1 MQSIFKKIL
10 PHILVFVGFIILSLA
25 YFSPVLQ
32 GKQILQSDILQY
44 NGMAKQQR
52 DFKAN
57 TGEEAYWTNSAF
69 GGMPTYQL
77 GARYPHTYI
86 KNLDLGLRFLPRPAD
101 YLFLYFVGFYI
112 LLLSL
117 KVDYK
122 LAILGALAFGF
133 STYLVI
139 ILGVGHNSKAHAI
152 AYMPLVLSGI
162 ILTFRRKYILGFIV
176 TAIAMGL
183 ELVANHFQMTY
194 YLMLLVIVLG
204 IVYLIDA
211 YKKKLVPHFFKSVGV
226 LVAAVILAIGLNAA
240 NIMATQEYAKES
252 TRSKT
257 ELTINPDG
265 SPKKN
270 ISSGLSREK
279 ITEYSY
285 GGWETFNL
293 FIPRFLGG
301 GMGEDLGKESALYKF
316 YISQNVPLLE
326 AAEASK
332 SVPTYWGKQTIV
344 EAPAYI
350 GAVVLFL
357 FVFALF
363 LVKGRLKWWLVS
375 GSILALLLSYGKN
388 LGFLTDFFINFIPLY
403 NKFRAVTSI
412 QVIIEL
418 CIPVLA
424 IFGLVRLFNDY
435 EKTEDKL
442 KALKFSVIIT
452 AGLCLLFLILRYTG
466 ILLDFEGTRDTGW
479 SQGGG
484 QAFVDAIVKDRK
496 SIFTKDTLRS
506 LFLVLLSAGAIYL
519 FLKQKLSEVKV
530 VVVFAVLILFDL
542 VGVDRRYV
550 NTENFVSS
558 REVQRPFQP
567 NKADQKILSE
577 SGNFRVYD
585 ISSGNGRA
593 ISQKVDDMSSGST
606 SAPYFHNTIN
616 GYHAAKLRRFDELS
630 DFFPFTRHPEML
642 NMFNIKYIISEDE
655 SEQPYPFL
663 NTDVNGNAWFIEK
676 ITEVSSA
683 NEELLSL
690 LDLKTKT
697 EAVTTDSPLGDTLK
711 NKIIVDSLASIK
723 VKEYQLNYI
732 KYESNNVNDGYA
744 VFSEIYYKNGWNA
757 YIDNEK
763 TEHNRVNYVLRG
775 MEIPKGHHIIEFKFE
790 PQVVKTGAK
799 IALTSSI
806 LLVLIIL
813 GGLFFQF
820 KKEKK

>member
-1 MQSIFKKIL
+1 MQSTFKKIL
-10 PHILVFVGFIILSLA
+10 PHILVFAGFIILSLA

-101 YLFLYFVGFYI
+101 YLFLYFIGFYI

-117 KVDYK
+117 KVDFK
-122 LAILGALAFGF
+122 LAALGALAFGF
-133 STYLVI
+133 STYLII

-162 ILTFRRKYILGFIV
+162 ILTFRRKYIVGFIV

-194 YLMLLVIVLG
+194 YLLLLVIILG

-211 YKKKLVPHFFKSVGV
+211 FKKKLLPHYFKSVGI
-226 LVAAVILAIGLNAA
+226 LVAAVILALGLNAA

-265 SPKKN
+265 SPKED
-270 ISSGLSREK
+270 ISSGLAKAK

-285 GGWETFNL
+285 GYWETFNL

-301 GMGEDLGKESALYKF
+301 GMGENLGKESAFYKF
-316 YISQNVPLLE
+316 YRSQNVPPLE
-326 AAEASK
+326 AAEAAK
-332 SVPTYWGKQTIV
+332 AVPTYWGKQPIV

-350 GAVVLFL
+350 GAVIIFL

-375 GSILALLLSYGKN
+375 SAIFALLLSYGKN
-388 LGFLTDFFINFIPLY
+388 LNFLTDFFIDYVPLY
-403 NKFRAVTSI
+403 DKFRAVTSI
-412 QVIIEL
+412 QVLLEL
-418 CIPVLA
+418 CLPVLA
-424 IFGLVRLFNDY
+424 VFGLVRLFNEF
-435 EKTEDKL
+435 EKNENKL
-442 KALKFSVIIT
+442 RALKFATVIT
-452 AGLCLLFLILRYTG
+452 AGFCLLFLIFRYAG
-466 ILLDFEGTRDTGW
+466 FVLDFEGIRDKSW
-479 SQGGG
+479 AEGGG
-484 QAFVDAIVKDRK
+484 QAFVDAIVADRK
-496 SIFTKDTLRS
+496 SIFTKDTVRS
-506 LFLVLLSAGAIYL
+506 LFLVLLSTGAIYL

-530 VVVFAVLILFDL
+530 VIVFAVLILFDL

-550 NTENFVSS
+550 NTKNFVKS

-567 NKADQKILSE
+567 NDADKKILSE
-577 SGNFRVYD
+577 SGNFRIYD
-585 ISSGNGRA
+585 VSSGSGRA
-593 ISQKVDDMSSGST
+593 VSQKVAEMVSGPT

-616 GYHAAKLRRFDELS
+616 GYHAAKLKRFDEIS
-630 DFFPFTRHPEML
+630 NFFPFTRHPEIL
-642 NMFNIKYIISEDE
+642 NMFNVKYIISEDD
-655 SEQPYPFL
+655 SNQPYPFL
-663 NTDVNGNAWFIEK
+663 NPDANGNAWFIEE
-676 ITEVSSA
+676 IAQVNSA
-683 NEELLSL
+683 DEEMLSL
-690 LDLKTKT
+690 VNLNTKQQ
-697 EAVTTDSPLGDTLK
+697 AVTTDNLSVGSSK
-711 NKIIVDSLASIK
+711 FQIDSLASIK
-723 VKEYQLNYI
+723 AVEYKPNYI
-732 KYESNNVNDGYA
+732 KYETENKNNGYA
-744 VFSEIYYKNGWNA
+744 VFSEMYYKEGWNA
-757 YIDNEK
+757 YIDNK
-763 TEHNRVNYVLRG
+763 ISNYNRVNYLLRG
-775 MEIPKGHHIIEFKFE
+775 MEIPKGKHIIEFKFE
-790 PQVVKTGAK
+790 PQVVKTGGT
-799 IALTSSI
+799 IALASSI
-806 LLVLIIL
+806 VLALIL
-813 GGLFFQF
+813 IGGLFFEF
-820 KKEKK
+820 KRKNE